1 MSHRYRMCPTT
12 EQAER
17 LTSHCADARF
27 VWNLALEQANHYD
40 PRRGPTPNSAQ
51 RMRQLSEARQGT
63 WLGEG
68 SSSVQQAALRD
79 FDQAMRNWWAGT
91 HRRPTW
97 RKRGVNEGFVIRD
110 VTVTTINGRWAEVVV
125 PKAGRVRFRLS
136 RPMPAG
142 HGMGRVTL
150 DRMGRWHVSF
160 NAPQAPVDRTRT
172 GAVVGID
179 RGIAATIATSDGAFL
194 NIPTPTPDET
204 ARRARLQR
212 KMARQVKGSNRR
224 NATKARL
231 ARLTGRQ
238 ADRRKDWVEKTSTRL
253 VREYDLIVFEDLRV
267 TNMMRSA
274 TGTVEEPG
282 VNVAQKRGLNRAIA
296 QAAWS
301 MLDRRTC
308 EKASASADCQVIHIN
323 PVGTSQTCSVCGHR
337 SPENRESQADF
348 QCVACGHAEHADINA
363 SKNIQAAGLA
373 VAARG
378 AADVGR
384 GDEAR
389 TTTRKERQ
397 HAA

>member
-1 MSHRYRMCPTT
+1 MSHRYRMRPTI
-12 EQAER
+12 EQTER

-27 VWNLALEQANHYD
+27 VWNLALEQANLYD

-51 RMRQLSEARQGT
+51 RMRQLAEARQGT

-110 VTVTTINGRWAEVVV
+110 VAITKINRRWAEVTA
-125 PKAGRVRFRLS
+125 PKVGRVRFRLS
-136 RPMPAG
+136 RPLPAG

-160 NAPQAPVDRTRT
+160 AAPQPAMNRTRT
-172 GAVVGID
+172 GAVVGVD
-179 RGIAATIATSDGAFL
+179 RGIVATIATSDGAFL
-194 NIPTPTPDET
+194 NIPTPTPDEV

-224 NATKARL
+224 NVTKARL
-231 ARLTGRQ
+231 AVLTGRQ
-238 ADRRKDWVEKTSTRL
+238 ADRRKDWVEKTSTWL
-253 VREYDLIVFEDLRV
+253 VREHDLIAFEDLRV
-267 TNMMRSA
+267 ANMMRSA

-282 VNVAQKRGLNRAIA
+282 TKVAQKRGLNRAIA
-296 QAAWS
+296 NAAWS
-301 MLDRRTC
+301 MLDRRTRD
-308 EKASASADCQVIHIN
+308 KASASVGCRVVHIN

-337 SPENRESQADF
+337 SPENRKSQAVF
-348 QCVACGHAEHADINA
+348 QCVACGHAEHADTNA
-363 SKNIQAAGLA
+363 SKNIKAAGLA
-373 VAARG
+373 VTARG
-378 AADVGR
+378 AADIGR

-389 TTTRKERQ
+389 TTTRRERQ
-397 HAA
+397 RVA